1 MRLLLP
7 LLLLVATTSCVPA
20 WSAREIAGKA
30 DKGIVSRMA
39 GEWSRPPAT
48 WGPPGDVV
56 TLSMLPGRT
65 SQFRFARGR
74 NLERWTI
81 NPVKIGNR
89 TFADI
94 KLVASANDSTTL
106 ATWGVPADT
115 LKRYH
120 LLARLDVKG
129 DSLLVGF
136 LDDDKAFAWLEETRV
151 DLDYGQFE
159 THGTDLTL
167 VDRSDRVRLFLKTTQ
182 DVDSLFSPPVVFVR
196 GRLAGNASRP

>member
-1 MRLLLP
+1 MRP
-7 LLLLVATTSCVPA
+7 LLLVLLLVVTTSCVPA

-39 GEWSRPPAT
+39 GEWTRPPAV
-48 WGPPGDVV
+48 WGPPGDVL
-56 TLSMLPGRT
+56 TLSMLPGKT

-81 NPVKIGNR
+81 NPVRIGNR
-89 TFADI
+89 SFADVR
-94 KLVASANDSTTL
+94 LVSSANDSITN

-120 LLARLDVKG
+120 LLARLDVRG

-136 LDDDKAFAWLEETRV
+136 LDDDKAYAWLEETRV
-151 DLDYGQFE
+151 DLDYAQVD
-159 THGTDLTL
+159 THGTDLTIL
-167 VDRSDRVRLFLKTTQ
+167 DRSDRVRLLLKTTQ
-182 DVDSLFSPPVVFVR
+182 DIDSLFSPPVVLVR
-196 GRLAGNASRP
+196 GRLARNAARP